1 MLSKNELSN
10 IEEIISDSIQSVLSV
25 HGGSIN
31 QAFLLKTKKSKFF
44 LKKNN
49 RIKFPEMFEVEKKGL
64 QLLQNN
70 SGLTI
75 PKVDSVLNIG
85 DNSYLILE
93 WIEEGNSRDDLFFDF
108 GRNVALMHNH
118 SSEIFGLGYD
128 NYIGSLK
135 QVNHFTDNWN
145 DFFIEYRLGYL
156 SKMAFDNGNI
166 DKKSTDNLEKLYLKL
181 NDFFPLEKPSLLH
194 GDLWGGNFMFSQ
206 NGDAVVYDP
215 AVYYGHRLMDLG
227 MSKLFG
233 GFQSEFY
240 EGYQSVYELDTNWK
254 DAIHIAN
261 LYPLLVHL
269 NLFGTSYLIQIK
281 EILKKYV

>member
-49 RIKFPEMFEVEKKGL
+49 RKKFPEMFEFEEKGL

-75 PKVDSVLNIG
+75 PKVESVLNIG

-93 WIEEGNSRDDLFFDF
+93 WIEEGNSSADLFFDF

-118 SSEIFGLGYD
+118 SSEKFGLGYD

-156 SKMAFDNGNI
+156 SKMAFDNGNM

-181 NDFFPLEKPSLLH
+181 NDFFPLEKPALLH
-194 GDLWGGNFMFSQ
+194 GDLWSGNFMFSQ

-240 EGYQSVYELDTNWK
+240 EGYQSVYKLETNWQ